1 MQKQEQPAESAPE
14 PQEAPV
20 LGRCALR
27 PAVSGGD
34 ACEKAEDGCAIRGV
48 RRSAST
54 HGFTRASSS
63 YVHI

>member
-1 MQKQEQPAESAPE
+1 M
-14 PQEAPV
+14 

-48 RRSAST
+48 RHSALT
-54 HGFTRASSS
+54 HVLTIASSS
-63 YVHI
+63 YVRV

>member
-1 MQKQEQPAESAPE
+1 M
-14 PQEAPV
+14 

-48 RRSAST
+48 PRSA
-54 HGFTRASSS
+54 FTLVLTTASSS
-63 YVHI
+63 SYYVRV

>member
-1 MQKQEQPAESAPE
+1 M
-14 PQEAPV
+14 

-34 ACEKAEDGCAIRGV
+34 ACEKADDGCAIRGV

-54 HGFTRASSS
+54 HVSPEHHHPMSIYELSCLEACDVDPEHT
-63 YVHI
+63 

>member
-1 MQKQEQPAESAPE
+1 M
-14 PQEAPV
+14 

-34 ACEKAEDGCAIRGV
+34 ACEKADDGCAIRGV